1 MTPKELLTD
10 MLLPNLEM
18 MKMTI
23 ADFSE
28 ADMLVR
34 PTPAANH
41 AAWQLGHLAVAESH
55 LVNMF
60 QPGAVPEIPAAFMAK
75 FTKETSKVNDPAAFP
90 KKAELLDA
98 LTNAR
103 LATIAWA
110 KGLSDAD
117 LAKPGPEKMKG
128 FAPTIGH
135 LIAMTPCHTMMH
147 VGQFQVIRRALGKP
161 VIF

>member
-1 MTPKELLTD
+1 MTTKEFLAEQLAPNLD
-10 MLLPNLEM
+10 ML
-18 MKMTI
+18 KMTI

-41 AAWQLGHLAVAESH
+41 AAWQLGHLAVAERQ
-55 LVNMF
+55 LVNIY
-60 QPGAVPEIPAAFMAK
+60 QPGAVPEAPAAFAAK

-98 LTNAR
+98 LTSAR
-103 LATIAWA
+103 QATIAWV

-135 LIAMTPCHTMMH
+135 LIAMTPNHTMMH
-147 VGQFQVIRRALGKP
+147 VGQFQVIRRVLGKP

>member
-1 MTPKELLTD
+1 MTPKELLTE

-18 MKMTI
+18 LKMTI
-23 ADFSE
+23 ADFSD

-41 AAWQLGHLAVAESH
+41 AAWQLGHLAVAEPH
-55 LVNMF
+55 LINMY
-60 QPGAVPEIPAAFMAK
+60 QPGAARELPAAFAAK
-75 FTKETSKVNDPAAFP
+75 FTKETSKLNDPAAFP

-103 LATIAWA
+103 LATVAWA
-110 KGLSDAD
+110 EGLSDAD

-128 FAPTIGH
+128 FAPNIGQ
-135 LIAMTPCHTMMH
+135 LIAMMPCHTMMH

-161 VIF
+161 VMF